1 MCKITEARGVYI
13 GQPENMGSSLVFPC
27 FHWQLGERLLSDS
40 QEGKFFFCFYATL
53 FVLTITAWVSE
64 VRERIERIKHH
75 KTIFFIFILFYWDR
89 VALYCY
95 VSFSYT
101 AKLIIHTYTYI
112 YSFFFFISFP
122 CWSQKSTE

>member
-1 MCKITEARGVYI
+1 MLIHHLWGSAWCASQGNTADLTKYLELHPSTSVVLCKITEARGVYI

-53 FVLTITAWVSE
+53 FVLTITAWVSK

-75 KTIFFIFILFYWDR
+75 KTIFFHFHFIL
-89 VALYCY
+89 LG
-95 VSFSYT
+95 
-101 AKLIIHTYTYI
+101 
-112 YSFFFFISFP
+112 
-122 CWSQKSTE
+122 